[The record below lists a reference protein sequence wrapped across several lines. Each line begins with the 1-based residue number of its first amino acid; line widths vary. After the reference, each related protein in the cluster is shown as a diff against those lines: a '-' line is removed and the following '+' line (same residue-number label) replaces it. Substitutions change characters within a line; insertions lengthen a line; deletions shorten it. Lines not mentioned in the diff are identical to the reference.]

1 MKLKY
6 YGTGGGGGIP
16 EIFCDCRVCRHA
28 RKVGGK
34 EIRTR
39 SQAVIDGK
47 ISIDFPVDT
56 YLHTAFYGLD
66 MRRVKNIVIT
76 HAHYDHS

>member
-6 YGTGGGGGIP
+6 YGTGGGAGIP

-28 RKVGGK
+28 REVGGK
-34 EIRTR
+34 DIRTR
-39 SQAVIDGK
+39 SQAVIDDK

-56 YLHTAFYGLD
+56 FFIRLFTDLICAAY
-66 MRRVKNIVIT
+66 II
-76 HAHYDHS
+76 S

>member
-16 EIFCDCRVCRHA
+16 EIFCDCRVCRNA
-28 RKVGGK
+28 REVGGK

-39 SQAVIDGK
+39 SRRQDRAG
-47 ISIDFPVDT
+47 ISGR
-56 YLHTAFYGLD
+56 YLSAH
-66 MRRVKNIVIT
+66 RVLW
-76 HAHYDHS
+76 A